1 MSASLDVEGVTV
13 DFQGLRAIE
22 KVSLSLAPG
31 EILGLIGPNGAGKT
45 TLVNVLTG
53 FQPPTEGRV
62 RLAGTDITL
71 WPAFKRSRAGLARTF
86 QSVLLFKGLSV
97 MENIEAGAVAV
108 GLDREAA
115 RKRALDILEWL
126 GLGAVGARVAGTLP
140 FGSER
145 RVGIGRAIAMRPAFL
160 LMDEPAA
167 GLNDSECTGLEQVI
181 RRVREEIGCGILLD
195 RASHAA
201 GLQPLRPHPC
211 AGAGPQ
217 HRRRH
222 AGGDPRRSA
231 GAPGLSR
238 RGGELRWRALDP
250 GIAPLSSRHGR
261 RRPTMTSL
269 AATVAARPS
278 QRRGCSGQ
286 ARA

>member
-1 MSASLDVEGVTV
+1 MTTASTLDVEGVTV

-53 FQPPTEGRV
+53 FQTPTEGRV
-62 RLAGTDITL
+62 RLAGADITL

-115 RKRALDILEWL
+115 RKRALDIIEWL

-167 GLNDSECTGLEQVI
+167 GLNDSECAGLEQVI
-181 RRVREEIGCGILLD
+181 RRVRQEIGCGILLIEHRMPLVFSLCD
-195 RASHAA
+195 RIHVLEQGRSIAA
-201 GLQPLRPHPC
+201 GTPGEIR
-211 AGAGPQ
+211 A
-217 HRRRH
+217 
-222 AGGDPRRSA
+222 DPRVRQA
-231 GAPGLSR
+231 YL
-238 RGGELRWRALDP
+238 GEEV
-250 GIAPLSSRHGR
+250 S
-261 RRPTMTSL
+261 
-269 AATVAARPS
+269 
-278 QRRGCSGQ
+278 
-286 ARA
+286 

>member
-1 MSASLDVEGVTV
+1 MTTASTLDVEGVTV

-53 FQPPTEGRV
+53 FQTPTEGRV
-62 RLAGTDITL
+62 RLAGADITL

-115 RKRALDILEWL
+115 RKRALDIIEWL

-181 RRVREEIGCGILLD
+181 RRVREEIGCGILLIEHRMPLVFSLCD
-195 RASHAA
+195 RIHVLEQGRSIAA
-201 GLQPLRPHPC
+201 GTPGEIR
-211 AGAGPQ
+211 A
-217 HRRRH
+217 
-222 AGGDPRRSA
+222 DPRVRQA
-231 GAPGLSR
+231 YL
-238 RGGELRWRALDP
+238 GEEV
-250 GIAPLSSRHGR
+250 S
-261 RRPTMTSL
+261 
-269 AATVAARPS
+269 
-278 QRRGCSGQ
+278 
-286 ARA
+286 

>member
-1 MSASLDVEGVTV
+1 MTTASTLDVEGVTV

-53 FQPPTEGRV
+53 FQTPTEGRV
-62 RLAGTDITL
+62 RLAGADITL

-115 RKRALDILEWL
+115 RKRALDIIDWL

-167 GLNDSECTGLEQVI
+167 GLNDSECAGLEQVI
-181 RRVREEIGCGILLD
+181 RRVRQEIGCGILLIEHRMPLVFSLCD
-195 RASHAA
+195 RIHVLEQGRSIAA
-201 GLQPLRPHPC
+201 GTPGEIR
-211 AGAGPQ
+211 A
-217 HRRRH
+217 
-222 AGGDPRRSA
+222 DPRVRQA
-231 GAPGLSR
+231 YL
-238 RGGELRWRALDP
+238 GEEV
-250 GIAPLSSRHGR
+250 S
-261 RRPTMTSL
+261 
-269 AATVAARPS
+269 
-278 QRRGCSGQ
+278 
-286 ARA
+286 

>member
-22 KVSLSLAPG
+22 NVSLSLAPG

-53 FQPPTEGRV
+53 FQTPTEGRV
-62 RLAGTDITL
+62 RLAGADITL

-115 RKRALDILEWL
+115 RKRALDIIEWL

-167 GLNDSECTGLEQVI
+167 GLNDSECAGLEQVI
-181 RRVREEIGCGILLD
+181 RRVRQEIGCGILLIEHRMPLVFSLCD
-195 RASHAA
+195 RIHVLEQGRSIAA
-201 GLQPLRPHPC
+201 GTPGEIR
-211 AGAGPQ
+211 A
-217 HRRRH
+217 
-222 AGGDPRRSA
+222 DPRVRQA
-231 GAPGLSR
+231 YL
-238 RGGELRWRALDP
+238 GEEV
-250 GIAPLSSRHGR
+250 S
-261 RRPTMTSL
+261 
-269 AATVAARPS
+269 
-278 QRRGCSGQ
+278 
-286 ARA
+286 

>member
-1 MSASLDVEGVTV
+1 VSTSLDVEGVTV

-22 KVSLSLAPG
+22 KVSLSLARG

-53 FQPPTEGRV
+53 FQTPTEGRV
-62 RLAGTDITL
+62 RLAGADITL

-115 RKRALDILEWL
+115 RKRALDIMEWL
-126 GLGAVGARVAGTLP
+126 SLGPVGARVAGTLP

-181 RRVREEIGCGILLD
+181 RRVRQEIGCGILLIEHRMPLVFSLCD
-195 RASHAA
+195 RIHVLEQGRSIAA
-201 GLQPLRPHPC
+201 GTPAEIR
-211 AGAGPQ
+211 A
-217 HRRRH
+217 
-222 AGGDPRRSA
+222 DPRVRQA
-231 GAPGLSR
+231 YL
-238 RGGELRWRALDP
+238 GEEV
-250 GIAPLSSRHGR
+250 S
-261 RRPTMTSL
+261 
-269 AATVAARPS
+269 
-278 QRRGCSGQ
+278 
-286 ARA
+286 

>member
-1 MSASLDVEGVTV
+1 VSASLDVEGVTV

-22 KVSLSLAPG
+22 NVSLSLAPG

-53 FQPPTEGRV
+53 FQQPTQGRV
-62 RLAGTDITL
+62 RLAGADITL

-115 RKRALDILEWL
+115 RKRALDIIEWL
-126 GLGAVGARVAGTLP
+126 GLDAVGSRVAGTLP

-145 RVGIGRAIAMRPAFL
+145 RDGIGRAIAMRPAFL

-167 GLNDSECTGLEQVI
+167 GLNDSECAGLEQVI
-181 RRVREEIGCGILLD
+181 RRVRQEIGCGILLIEHRMPLVFSLCD
-195 RASHAA
+195 RIHVLEQGRSIAA
-201 GLQPLRPHPC
+201 GTPAEIR
-211 AGAGPQ
+211 A
-217 HRRRH
+217 
-222 AGGDPRRSA
+222 DPRVRQA
-231 GAPGLSR
+231 YL
-238 RGGELRWRALDP
+238 GEEV
-250 GIAPLSSRHGR
+250 S
-261 RRPTMTSL
+261 
-269 AATVAARPS
+269 
-278 QRRGCSGQ
+278 
-286 ARA
+286 

>member
-1 MSASLDVEGVTV
+1 MTTASTLDVEGVTV

-53 FQPPTEGRV
+53 FQTPTEGRV
-62 RLAGTDITL
+62 RLAGADITL

-115 RKRALDILEWL
+115 RKRALDIIEWL

-167 GLNDSECTGLEQVI
+167 GLNDSECAGLEQVI
-181 RRVREEIGCGILLD
+181 RRVRQEIGCGILLIEH
-195 RASHAA
+195 RMPLVFSLCYRIHVLEQGRSIAA
-201 GLQPLRPHPC
+201 GTPGEIR
-211 AGAGPQ
+211 A
-217 HRRRH
+217 
-222 AGGDPRRSA
+222 DPRVRQA
-231 GAPGLSR
+231 YL
-238 RGGELRWRALDP
+238 GEEV
-250 GIAPLSSRHGR
+250 S
-261 RRPTMTSL
+261 
-269 AATVAARPS
+269 
-278 QRRGCSGQ
+278 
-286 ARA
+286 

>member
-1 MSASLDVEGVTV
+1 MTTASTLDVEGVTV

-53 FQPPTEGRV
+53 FQTPTEGRV
-62 RLAGTDITL
+62 RLAGADITL

-115 RKRALDILEWL
+115 RKRALDIIEWL

-167 GLNDSECTGLEQVI
+167 GLNDSECAGLEQVI
-181 RRVREEIGCGILLD
+181 RLVRQEIGCGILLIEHRMPLVFSLCD
-195 RASHAA
+195 RIHVLEQGRSIAA
-201 GLQPLRPHPC
+201 GTPGEIR
-211 AGAGPQ
+211 A
-217 HRRRH
+217 
-222 AGGDPRRSA
+222 DPRVRQA
-231 GAPGLSR
+231 YL
-238 RGGELRWRALDP
+238 GEEV
-250 GIAPLSSRHGR
+250 S
-261 RRPTMTSL
+261 
-269 AATVAARPS
+269 
-278 QRRGCSGQ
+278 
-286 ARA
+286 

>member
-1 MSASLDVEGVTV
+1 MTTASTLDVEGVTV

-53 FQPPTEGRV
+53 FQTPTEGRV
-62 RLAGTDITL
+62 RLAGADITL

-115 RKRALDILEWL
+115 RKRALDIIEWL
-126 GLGAVGARVAGTLP
+126 GLGAVGARFAGTLP

-167 GLNDSECTGLEQVI
+167 GLNDSECAGLEQVI
-181 RRVREEIGCGILLD
+181 RRVRQEIGCGILLIEHRMPLVFSLCD
-195 RASHAA
+195 RIHVLEQGRSIAA
-201 GLQPLRPHPC
+201 GTPGEIR
-211 AGAGPQ
+211 A
-217 HRRRH
+217 
-222 AGGDPRRSA
+222 DPRVRQA
-231 GAPGLSR
+231 YL
-238 RGGELRWRALDP
+238 GEEV
-250 GIAPLSSRHGR
+250 S
-261 RRPTMTSL
+261 
-269 AATVAARPS
+269 
-278 QRRGCSGQ
+278 
-286 ARA
+286 

>member
-1 MSASLDVEGVTV
+1 VSTSLDVEGVTV

-53 FQPPTEGRV
+53 FQTPTEGRV
-62 RLAGTDITL
+62 RLAGADITL

-115 RKRALDILEWL
+115 RKRALDIIEWL

-167 GLNDSECTGLEQVI
+167 GLNDSECAGLEQVI
-181 RRVREEIGCGILLD
+181 RRVRQEIGCGILLIEHRMPLVFSLCD
-195 RASHAA
+195 RIHVLEQGRSIAA
-201 GLQPLRPHPC
+201 GTPGEIR
-211 AGAGPQ
+211 A
-217 HRRRH
+217 
-222 AGGDPRRSA
+222 DPRVRQA
-231 GAPGLSR
+231 YL
-238 RGGELRWRALDP
+238 GEEV
-250 GIAPLSSRHGR
+250 S
-261 RRPTMTSL
+261 
-269 AATVAARPS
+269 
-278 QRRGCSGQ
+278 
-286 ARA
+286 

>member
-1 MSASLDVEGVTV
+1 MTTASTLDVEGVTV

-53 FQPPTEGRV
+53 FQTPTEGRV

-115 RKRALDILEWL
+115 RKRALDIIEWL

-167 GLNDSECTGLEQVI
+167 GLNDSECAGLEQVI
-181 RRVREEIGCGILLD
+181 RRVRQEIGCGILLIEHRMPLVFSLCD
-195 RASHAA
+195 RIHVLEQGRSIAA
-201 GLQPLRPHPC
+201 GTPGEIR
-211 AGAGPQ
+211 A
-217 HRRRH
+217 
-222 AGGDPRRSA
+222 DPRVRQA
-231 GAPGLSR
+231 YL
-238 RGGELRWRALDP
+238 GEEV
-250 GIAPLSSRHGR
+250 S
-261 RRPTMTSL
+261 
-269 AATVAARPS
+269 
-278 QRRGCSGQ
+278 
-286 ARA
+286 

>member
-1 MSASLDVEGVTV
+1 VSASLDVDGVTV

-53 FQPPTEGRV
+53 FQTPTEGRV
-62 RLAGTDITL
+62 RLAGADITL

-115 RKRALDILEWL
+115 RKRALDIMEWL
-126 GLGAVGARVAGTLP
+126 GLGCRGRAGAGTLP

-145 RVGIGRAIAMRPAFL
+145 GSAS
-160 LMDEPAA
+160 AA
-167 GLNDSECTGLEQVI
+167 PSP
-181 RRVREEIGCGILLD
+181 CG
-195 RASHAA
+195 
-201 GLQPLRPHPC
+201 
-211 AGAGPQ
+211 
-217 HRRRH
+217 
-222 AGGDPRRSA
+222 
-231 GAPGLSR
+231 
-238 RGGELRWRALDP
+238 
-250 GIAPLSSRHGR
+250 
-261 RRPTMTSL
+261 
-269 AATVAARPS
+269 RPS
-278 QRRGCSGQ
+278 C
-286 ARA
+286 

>member
-181 RRVREEIGCGILLD
+181 RRVREEIGCGILLIE
-195 RASHAA
+195 
-201 GLQPLRPHPC
+201 
-211 AGAGPQ
+211 
-217 HRRRH
+217 HRM
-222 AGGDPRRSA
+222 P
-231 GAPGLSR
+231 
-238 RGGELRWRALDP
+238 
-250 GIAPLSSRHGR
+250 
-261 RRPTMTSL
+261 MVFSL
-269 AATVAARPS
+269 
-278 QRRGCSGQ
+278 
-286 ARA
+286 

>member
-53 FQPPTEGRV
+53 FQTPTEGRV
-62 RLAGTDITL
+62 RLAGVDITL

-115 RKRALDILEWL
+115 RKRALDIIEWL

-181 RRVREEIGCGILLD
+181 RRVREEIGCGILLIEHRMPLVFSLCD
-195 RASHAA
+195 RIHVLEQGRSIAA
-201 GLQPLRPHPC
+201 GTPAAIR
-211 AGAGPQ
+211 A
-217 HRRRH
+217 
-222 AGGDPRRSA
+222 DPRVRQA
-231 GAPGLSR
+231 YL
-238 RGGELRWRALDP
+238 GEEV
-250 GIAPLSSRHGR
+250 S
-261 RRPTMTSL
+261 
-269 AATVAARPS
+269 
-278 QRRGCSGQ
+278 
-286 ARA
+286 

>member
-1 MSASLDVEGVTV
+1 MTTASTLDVEGVTV

-53 FQPPTEGRV
+53 FQTPTEGRV
-62 RLAGTDITL
+62 RLAGADITL

-115 RKRALDILEWL
+115 RKRALDIIEWL

-140 FGSER
+140 FGIER
-145 RVGIGRAIAMRPAFL
+145 RVGICRAIAMRPAFL

-167 GLNDSECTGLEQVI
+167 GLNDSECAGLEQVI
-181 RRVREEIGCGILLD
+181 RRVRQEIGCGILLIEHRMPLVFSLCD
-195 RASHAA
+195 RIHVLEQGRSIAA
-201 GLQPLRPHPC
+201 GTPAAIR
-211 AGAGPQ
+211 A
-217 HRRRH
+217 
-222 AGGDPRRSA
+222 DPRVRQA
-231 GAPGLSR
+231 YL
-238 RGGELRWRALDP
+238 GEEV
-250 GIAPLSSRHGR
+250 S
-261 RRPTMTSL
+261 
-269 AATVAARPS
+269 
-278 QRRGCSGQ
+278 
-286 ARA
+286 